1 MKRNQQRLTLLSL
14 VVVILFISSS
24 FSSVRTKAYD
34 WDVTQTVTLQEYDNT
49 GYGVLTGNHAMEN
62 QYLEAQYDTDIRY
75 VREPLGSTTQNM
87 ANSSKDFRASFTSL
101 YYQSNNQFVKEDDKW
116 INFPTYIQAFN
127 NTGTGPNL
135 NFTVGVKNQGEL
147 LLNKETALELE
158 AEVLYRYIVTLKAD
172 DIYDLNIKTTD
183 SLTYYFYFEE
193 QLAAADTINGISRDV
208 QLLASRGRGDYE
220 LFFYS
225 SSDNYIIIKPRDI
238 SVSRGSVNI
247 PVSGYFLNK
256 PDLIWNETKNLFEDN
271 LKKETVHAYYF
282 DVSQGDYQFK
292 YIRFDNS
299 ITTRAHIV
307 VPLVYY
313 EEGSYYSFLDFTLGT
328 GSFEKFDLH
337 FEFDTQVLVY
347 ITAETDNI
355 DYIEFDYLLSIR
367 DIEVPLLE
375 EGQQYQYQDDMINF
389 GINIEQKQ
397 MIYLNYSLGGT
408 TDVWLVKHEE
418 SGLMRGQSYDLEQ
431 YGEDAA
437 KIMLDPGYYS
447 FLRPVIS
454 SYDFNLEFNA
464 IDFELFNTTSMSF
477 NLEQENGDVS
487 NYKLLKFEMAN
498 FAFVNYNF
506 SMTMQNNYTVDLSYQ
521 LFVGDYAKNTYTSNF
536 VLGNQEDDGIF
547 QAYPSNNSQALEFF
561 TIRPNSVRYLLIY
574 IRDVYNNT
582 GYSWPTKGDAYV
594 NQTSVLLRIR
604 EDPGKPE
611 AFDNTNVHFIDA
623 NLSGIGEGSYSTSFT
638 DVVNDRDLY
647 LFNAT
652 VPELTWYKIKIV
664 IVNGTR
670 DSTYYT
676 YDNPDSIRPSYFYR
690 SAVWNEYYYLD
701 SFDGTFFR
709 QYDSSNFSQVTWEV
723 EFGVYSPNLIFMF
736 SVNHAGYNGTFS
748 IEFIPYNCTEIK
760 PIDFTSLGGLST
772 GAIIGISIAAGLVV
786 AGGIA
791 ALVIKVIVPKIKSKT
806 P

>member
-1 MKRNQQRLTLLSL
+1 M
-14 VVVILFISSS
+14 
-24 FSSVRTKAYD
+24 
-34 WDVTQTVTLQEYDNT
+34 
-49 GYGVLTGNHAMEN
+49 
-62 QYLEAQYDTDIRY
+62 
-75 VREPLGSTTQNM
+75 
-87 ANSSKDFRASFTSL
+87 
-101 YYQSNNQFVKEDDKW
+101 
-116 INFPTYIQAFN
+116 
-127 NTGTGPNL
+127 
-135 NFTVGVKNQGEL
+135 
-147 LLNKETALELE
+147 
-158 AEVLYRYIVTLKAD
+158 
-172 DIYDLNIKTTD
+172 
-183 SLTYYFYFEE
+183 
-193 QLAAADTINGISRDV
+193 
-208 QLLASRGRGDYE
+208 
-220 LFFYS
+220 
-225 SSDNYIIIKPRDI
+225 
-238 SVSRGSVNI
+238 
-247 PVSGYFLNK
+247 
-256 PDLIWNETKNLFEDN
+256 
-271 LKKETVHAYYF
+271 
-282 DVSQGDYQFK
+282 SQGDYQFK

-574 IRDVYNNT
+574 IRDVCNNT